1 MKKTNLFLVAWMML
15 GVAFTA
21 CSDDD
26 EDGGKYDGAYTEKTV
41 EAHEYG
47 EGNSYFAHQ

>member
-26 EDGGKYDGAYTEKTV
+26 EDGGKF
-41 EAHEYG
+41 HPQHHP
-47 EGNSYFAHQ
+47 SH